1 MVEKNPTLPSRGA
14 NRYTELTAFANTL
27 LKIDEETGFKVS
39 SRGWAYQ
46 LEGLGLI
53 PKGEFNRVQNL
64 INECRK
70 NGLLPIDFVAEE
82 DARKFAGIHEPDTE
96 SMRDY
101 VTVWIDATLHA
112 GDSYQP
118 DYWDNELY
126 FIQMLVEKTD
136 LVSLFTPICEEYHI
150 GIATSKGWS
159 SILQRADIA
168 KRFKAMEET
177 GHIPILLYCGDH
189 DPVGLG
195 ISDTLKKNFHDIERG
210 TRWDPEDLIIDRF
223 GLNYDFI
230 MKNGL
235 TWIDNLETGS
245 GKPADESIPMVRRY
259 VEKFGRR
266 KVEAN
271 AIVVNPAAG
280 RALCRGAIEKYLGSD
295 VLNRWAQTK
304 QHVLDDFEN
313 MQKETG
319 ILEPLEQ
326 ALELLNRSE

>member
-1 MVEKNPTLPSRGA
+1 MVLVDGRLPRRGA
-14 NRYTELTAFANTL
+14 NRPSELKEFAKTL
-27 LKIDEETGFKVS
+27 IQIDEGTGFKVS

-53 PKGEFNRVQNL
+53 TKGEFNRVQNL

-70 NGLLPIDFVAEE
+70 NGRLPIDFVAEE
-82 DARKFAGIHEPDTE
+82 GARKFDGVHVPDTE
-96 SMRDY
+96 SAQDY
-101 VTVWIDATLHA
+101 VRSWIEATLDA
-112 GDSYQP
+112 GDAYQP
-118 DYWDNELY
+118 DYWDSETY

-136 LVSLFTPICEEYHI
+136 LVSLFKPICEEYHI

-168 KRFKAMEET
+168 KRFKQMEEC
-177 GHIPILLYCGDH
+177 GHISVLLYAGDH

-195 ISDTLKKNFHDIERG
+195 ISDTLMKNFHDIEKG
-210 TRWDPEDLIIDRF
+210 TWWSPEDLIIDRF

-245 GKPADESIPMVRRY
+245 GKPADESKPMVRRY
-259 VEKFGRR
+259 VEQFGRR

-271 AIVVNPAAG
+271 AIVVNPTAG
-280 RALCRGAIEKYLGSD
+280 RALCRDAIERYLGND
-295 VLNRWAQTK
+295 VLNRWAQVK
-304 QHVLDDFEN
+304 QRTLDEFEDV
-313 MQKETG
+313 QKETG
-319 ILEPLEQ
+319 ILEPLEK
-326 ALELLNRSE
+326 ALELLRR

>member
-1 MVEKNPTLPSRGA
+1 MNAILPSRGA
-14 NRYTELTAFANTL
+14 NRYTELTEFANTL
-27 LKIDEETGFKVS
+27 IRIDEKTGFKVS

-46 LEGLGLI
+46 LEGLGMI
-53 PKGEFNRVQNL
+53 TKGEFNRVQNL

-82 DARKFAGIHEPDTE
+82 NARKFAGIYKPDTE
-96 SMRDY
+96 SMNDY
-101 VTVWIDATLHA
+101 VRSWIEATLCA
-112 GDSYQP
+112 GNSYQP

-136 LVSLFTPICEEYHI
+136 LISLFKPICEEYHI

-177 GHIPILLYCGDH
+177 GHISVLLYAGDH

-195 ISDTLKKNFHDIERG
+195 ISDTLRKNFRDIENG
-210 TRWDPEDLIIDRF
+210 TRWNPEDLIIDRF

-230 MKNGL
+230 TKHGL

-245 GKPADESIPMVRRY
+245 GKPADETIPMVKRY

-271 AIVVNPAAG
+271 AIVVNPTAG
-280 RALCRGAIEKYLGSD
+280 RALCKSAIEKYLGDD
-295 VLNRWAQTK
+295 VLNRWAKIK
-304 QHVLDDFEN
+304 QHVLDDFESV
-313 MQKETG
+313 QQGTG

-326 ALELLNRSE
+326 ALKLLNGGIECH